1 MSKRQPR
8 EPKDKS
14 GERSTR
20 SERKKQEGEAMLPP
34 VILGIPMHDFI
45 TLILMSGLIGVFFR
59 FHMGSGRKSSAVAM
73 AEMTAFA
80 EEFAT
85 IIEAQLN
92 G

>member
-1 MSKRQPR
+1 MNKWQPR

-14 GERSTR
+14 GEHPTR
-20 SERKKQEGEAMLPP
+20 GGRKKQEGEAMLPP
-34 VILGIPMHDFI
+34 VVLGISMHDFI
-45 TLILMSGLIGVFFR
+45 ILILISGLIGVFFR

-73 AEMTAFA
+73 AELTAFA

-85 IIEAQLN
+85 IIETQLN